1 MMRAMFSAI
10 SGLQAH
16 QTMLDVAANDIA
28 NVNTVGFK
36 GETTAFQDA
45 LSQLQR
51 GASGPTGGQ
60 GGTNA
65 IQVGLGVQLGS
76 IQNQMGEGATQ
87 QTGNP
92 LDLAIQGDGFFRVG
106 PASVIGSGSG
116 YSYTRAG
123 NFGLDSGGNLVTADG
138 DFVIGYAYNAGS
150 SSFPMTTANEVKITV
165 PAGGTNVSI
174 AADGVVSYVDATGT
188 TQKLAQI
195 SMTKFPNP
203 GGLERI
209 SGNLFA
215 ASNNSGTPP
224 TSATNAVPG
233 DTASGMGTLQS
244 GAVEMSNVDLA
255 QEFTTMITAQRGYEA
270 NSRVISTA
278 DQMLQDLVQLGR

>member
-1 MMRAMFSAI
+1 MFAAI

-16 QTMLDVAANDIA
+16 QTMLDVAANDVS
-28 NVNTVGFK
+28 NVNTVGYKAESTTFK
-36 GETTAFQDA
+36 DA

-51 GASGPTGGQ
+51 GAAAPSAGM

-76 IQNQMGEGATQ
+76 ISNQMGAGAIQ

-106 PASVIGSGSG
+106 DGTVIGSGTG

-123 NFGLDSGGNLVTADG
+123 NFGLDSSGNLVTSDG
-138 DFVIGYAYNAGS
+138 SFVIGYGNVAGT
-150 SSFPMTTANEVKITV
+150 FPMTTANETKITI
-165 PAGGTNVSI
+165 PAGGKDVTI
-174 AADGVVSYVDATGT
+174 GADGVVSYVDSSGT

-195 SMTKFPNP
+195 SMAKFPNDA
-203 GGLERI
+203 GLQRI

-215 ASNNSGTPP
+215 QTNNSGTP
-224 TSATNAVPG
+224 ANAVPG
-233 DTASGMGTLQS
+233 DSASGMGTLAS

-270 NSRVISTA
+270 NSRVISIA
-278 DQMLQDLVQLGR
+278 DELLQNLVQLGR

>member
-10 SGLQAH
+10 SGLQVH

-36 GETTAFQDA
+36 GEATTFKDA

-51 GASGPTGGQ
+51 GASSPSGQ
-60 GGTNA
+60 AGGTNA
-65 IQVGLGVQLGS
+65 IQVGLGVQLGA
-76 IQNQMGEGATQ
+76 IANQMGEGATQ

-106 PASVIGSGSG
+106 PASVIGSNAG

-123 NFGLDSGGNLVTADG
+123 NFGLDSSGNLVTAAG
-138 DFVIGYAYNAGS
+138 DFVIGYKNVAGA
-150 SSFPMTTANEVKITV
+150 FPATQANETAITV
-165 PAGGTNVSI
+165 PAGGTDVSI
-174 AADGVVSYVDATGT
+174 GSDGVVSYVDASGT
-188 TQKLAQI
+188 TQQLAQI
-195 SMTKFPNP
+195 SMAKFNNP
-203 GGLERI
+203 EGLQRV
-209 SGNLFA
+209 SGNLFQS
-215 ASNNSGTPP
+215 SNNSGTETRTFP
-224 TSATNAVPG
+224 S
-233 DTASGMGTLQS
+233 DTATGTGSLQS

-278 DQMLQDLVQLGR
+278 DQVLQNLVQLGR

>member
-1 MMRAMFSAI
+1 MFSAI
-10 SGLQAH
+10 SGLQVH

-36 GETTAFQDA
+36 GEATTFKDA

-51 GASGPTGGQ
+51 GASSPSGAA

-65 IQVGLGVQLGS
+65 IQVGLGVQLGA
-76 IQNQMGEGATQ
+76 IANQMGEGATQ

-106 PASVIGSGSG
+106 AASVIGSGTG

-123 NFGLDSGGNLVTADG
+123 NFGLDSSGNLVTQDG
-138 DFVIGYAYNAGS
+138 NFVIGYAFNAGTGT
-150 SSFPMTTANEVKITV
+150 FPMTTANETKITV
-165 PAGGTNVSI
+165 PAGGKDVTIGS
-174 AADGVVSYVDATGT
+174 DGVVSYVDAAGA

-195 SMTKFPNP
+195 SMAKFNNAS
-203 GGLERI
+203 GLERI

-215 ASNNSGTPP
+215 QTNNSGNPV
-224 TSATNAVPG
+224 NAVPG
-233 DTASGMGTLQS
+233 DVPSGMGILQS

-255 QEFTTMITAQRGYEA
+255 SEFTTMITAQRGYEA
-270 NSRVISTA
+270 NSRVISAA
-278 DQMLQDLVQLGR
+278 DQILQNLVNIGR

>member
-1 MMRAMFSAI
+1 MMRGMFSAI
-10 SGLQAH
+10 SGLQVS

-36 GETTAFQDA
+36 GQTTSFKDT
-45 LSQLQR
+45 LYQLQR
-51 GASGPTGGQ
+51 GASAPSASI
-60 GGTNA
+60 GGTNPMQ
-65 IQVGLGVQLGS
+65 IGLGVQLGAIES
-76 IQNQMGEGATQ
+76 QMSAGAIQ

-106 PASVIGSGSG
+106 TGNVIGSGSG

-123 NFGLDSGGNLVTADG
+123 NFTLDSGGNLVTQDG
-138 DFVIGYAYNAGS
+138 EFVIGYKPG
-150 SSFPMTTANEVKITV
+150 TTPGNYTPANETKLTV
-165 PAGGTNVSI
+165 PAGAKDVSI
-174 AADGVVSYVDATGT
+174 GSDGTVTYVDATNTVQTLG
-188 TQKLAQI
+188 QI
-195 SMTKFPNP
+195 SLAKFANP

-215 ASNNSGTPP
+215 VTTNSGPEST
-224 TSATNAVPG
+224 AVPG
-233 DTASGMGTLQS
+233 DATTGMGTLAA

-255 QEFTTMITAQRGYEA
+255 QEFTTMITAQRAYEA

-278 DQMLQDLVQLGR
+278 DQMLQTLVNLGRG